1 MILITGA
8 TGNLGEHV
16 VTQLLKITSTN
27 EFAVFARNEEK
38 AKKFVEQGIQVR
50 IGDFNE
56 PSTLVS
62 AFEGIDKILL
72 ISTMEMNRF
81 EQHKN
86 VIDAAKS
93 AGIKHIYYTGL
104 AIQDIET
111 SNVQQLMQSHF
122 DTENY
127 IIDSH
132 LKFTFLRNTM
142 YTDAIPL
149 IVGEQVFE
157 NGIFL
162 PGGEGKVPY
171 ALRRE
176 MGEAIANLVIQ
187 NNHENVIYNITG
199 EHAYSYDD
207 IAQIF
212 SEISHKQVNYID
224 ADEAVFEQLLK
235 DINMP
240 DFMIYLTKGTVLDIK
255 QHQYEVA
262 TPTLST
268 LLGRSPLDLK
278 SALKEL
284 YQL

>member
-16 VTQLLKITSTN
+16 VNQLLKTTSLN
-27 EFAVFARNEEK
+27 EFAIFARNEEK
-38 AKKFVEQGIQVR
+38 AKKFTAQGIQVR
-50 IGDFNE
+50 LGDFNH
-56 PSTLVS
+56 PSTLTS
-62 AFEGIDKILL
+62 AFKGIEKLLL

-93 AGIKHIYYTGL
+93 AGVKHIYYTGL
-104 AIQDIET
+104 AIQNINT
-111 SNVQQLMQSHF
+111 SNVQRLMQSHF
-122 DTENY
+122 DTEDY
-127 IIDSH
+127 ILQSG
-132 LKFTFLRNTM
+132 LTFTFLRNTM

-149 IVGEQVFE
+149 IVGEQVFQ
-157 NGIFL
+157 NGILL

-176 MGEAIANLVIQ
+176 MGEAIANLVVQ

-199 EHAYSYDD
+199 EHSYSYDD
-207 IAQIF
+207 IAQVL

-255 QHQYEVA
+255 QHQYEVT

-278 SALKEL
+278 SALKEI